1 MGSFRKVCTAT
12 LCASK
17 TSIALPFLQLLTVQ
31 SMDEEIRSPL
41 VSTTSQ
47 VTCELCSFIVLA
59 TSPFFADP
67 RGKRMCPFHLRRFH
81 LQENDLKEASKP
93 IGYQNS
99 NVLRVF
105 WREHIRS
112 PILGS
117 GSRASQYGPPVM
129 SRSQLAAYTDATNV
143 VSVAVQLNSEVV
155 LGHGEVGEGDGSGG

>member
-1 MGSFRKVCTAT
+1 MNV
-12 LCASK
+12 
-17 TSIALPFLQLLTVQ
+17 SIPPETIPPSGLFV
-31 SMDEEIRSPL
+31 L
-41 VSTTSQ
+41 VIIHKYWVGLSRFKSITSQ
-47 VTCELCSFIVLA
+47 N
-59 TSPFFADP
+59 TSQSHPIHSNTHVISITDEQ
-67 RGKRMCPFHLRRFH
+67 G

-143 VSVAVQLNSEVV
+143 VGVAVQLNSEVV
-155 LGHGEVGEGDGSGG
+155 LGHGEAGEGDRSGG